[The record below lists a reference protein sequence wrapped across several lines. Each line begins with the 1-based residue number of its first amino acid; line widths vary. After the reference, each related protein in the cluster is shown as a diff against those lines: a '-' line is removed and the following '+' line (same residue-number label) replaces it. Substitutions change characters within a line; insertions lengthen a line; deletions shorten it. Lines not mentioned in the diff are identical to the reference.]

1 MACLGQKGVGR
12 EWELEWGNRLVG
24 RMGGQKGGTLPLL
37 ILGGASPPLYP
48 DTGFKV
54 PGSSS
59 ETQGRRWLKPPP
71 VKGWHPLRM
80 LSEIK
85 LKRKEW
91 ETCEVG
97 FLGEKEGRG
106 GAYCSTSLLVEGL

>member
-1 MACLGQKGVGR
+1 MGQKGVGR
-12 EWELEWGNRLVG
+12 GWELEWGNLLVG
-24 RMGGQKGGTLPLL
+24 KGRHTGGTLPLVV
-37 ILGGASPPLYP
+37 LGGASPPLYL

-54 PGSSS
+54 PGTSS

-71 VKGWHPLRM
+71 VKGQHPLRM

-91 ETCEVG
+91 
-97 FLGEKEGRG
+97 GRPVR
-106 GAYCSTSLLVEGL
+106 SS